1 MKVSKTG
8 GPKEAG
14 PTRKKAPVSDAGGA
28 FAESL
33 KSVQGEAG
41 AAPAVESGLVGNVDA
56 LYAVQEVP
64 DSLDQRS
71 RKIAVTY
78 GKDLLD
84 RLDDIKIGV
93 LNGTMPKEKLTDL
106 AQYLRQKRQASDDDS
121 LNEIIAEIELRA
133 EVEIAKLSRRP
144 KRAD

>member
-1 MKVSKTG
+1 MET
-8 GPKEAG
+8 
-14 PTRKKAPVSDAGGA
+14 
-28 FAESL
+28 
-33 KSVQGEAG
+33 GEAG
-41 AAPAVESGLVGNVDA
+41 AAPAIESGLVGNVDA

-64 DSLDQRS
+64 DALDQRS
-71 RKIAVTY
+71 RKIAVSY

-106 AQYLRQKRQASDDDS
+106 AQYLRQKRQTSDDDA
-121 LNEIIAEIELRA
+121 LNEIITEIELRA

-144 KRAD
+144 KLAE